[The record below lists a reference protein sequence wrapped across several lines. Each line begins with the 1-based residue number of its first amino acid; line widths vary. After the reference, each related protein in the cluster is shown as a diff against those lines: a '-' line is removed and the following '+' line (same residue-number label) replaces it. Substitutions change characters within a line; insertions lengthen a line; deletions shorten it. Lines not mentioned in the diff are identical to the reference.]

1 MTKNWL
7 LIEIPIASLAHSLS
21 CYLQVEKTATQPEIK
36 KAYRKLAVKHHP
48 DKGGDEHKFKEINA
62 AYEILS
68 DEEKRAKYDRNG
80 LEGIDDNGGGGG
92 SADIFDLFFGGRQ
105 ASRGPRRS
113 EDVNHAIKVSLE
125 DLYNGKT
132 VKLAVNREV
141 LVGKPKMCTQ
151 CDGRGMVV
159 ELRQIGLGMVQQIQR
174 HCSSCRGDGY
184 QCEKKRERKI
194 VEVHVEKGMKHKEKI
209 TFRGMADEKPNM
221 EAGDVHFV
229 VHEKEHDVFKR
240 KGADLLITK
249 NLCLKEALTGFAWRI
264 KHLDGRSLIITSK
277 PGEVIRANAANE
289 KPYVKIV
296 SNEGMPSRGNPF
308 VKGNLYV
315 LFTVKFPE
323 DGELSKE
330 AVDSLRAN
338 LPGPSLM
345 DMEAQEEEEEV
356 HLEIAN
362 ISNFG
367 RGGAQTQD
375 SAYDSDSDEGPRAVN
390 CQQS

>member
-1 MTKNWL
+1 M
-7 LIEIPIASLAHSLS
+7 
-21 CYLQVEKTATQPEIK
+21 
-36 KAYRKLAVKHHP
+36 KHHP

-68 DEEKRAKYDRNG
+68 DDEKRTKYDRYG
-80 LEGIDDNGGGGG
+80 LEGIEDNGGGGG
-92 SADIFDLFFGGRQ
+92 GADIFDLFFGGRQ
-105 ASRGPRRS
+105 SSRGPRRS
-113 EDVNHAIKVSLE
+113 EDVNHAIKVTLE

-132 VKLAVNREV
+132 MKLAVNREV
-141 LVGKPKMCTQ
+141 LVGQPKMCTQ
-151 CDGRGMVV
+151 CDGRGMVI

-184 QCEKKRERKI
+184 QCEKKRERKV
-194 VEVHVEKGMKHKEKI
+194 VEVHVEKGMKHKERI

-221 EAGDVHFV
+221 EAGDVHFIV
-229 VHEKEHDVFKR
+229 QEKEHDVFKR
-240 KGADLLITK
+240 KGADLLINKT
-249 NLCLKEALTGFAWRI
+249 LSLKEALTGFAWRL
-264 KHLDGRSLIITSK
+264 KHLDGRSLVITSK
-277 PGEVIRANAANE
+277 PGEVIRASAANE

-296 SNEGMPSRGNPF
+296 PNEGMPSRGNPF

-323 DGELSKE
+323 DGELSSE
-330 AVDSLRAN
+330 AIESLRTN
-338 LPGPSLM
+338 LPGPSSM
-345 DMEAQEEEEEV
+345 DVEAQEEEEEEEV
-356 HLEIAN
+356 HLETAN

-367 RGGAQTQD
+367 RGGAETQD